1 MMKLSCII
9 VEDIQ
14 IAADF
19 LRKFC
24 EKSEL
29 IDVKGHF
36 LNVADA
42 LEFLDKERVDLLF
55 LDIEMPGANGFDLL
69 DSLTY
74 SPKIILTTSKTEYA
88 FDAFQYHVNDY
99 LKKPFTYKRFL
110 EAIQKLQQSITPAEN
125 AISQPAVA
133 QPAATPAQ
141 PSPDTD
147 FIFIKAEDKLIK
159 LKKDDILFLE
169 SMRDYVKFVTPVKSY
184 ITYSTLKNMEEK
196 LLGPIF
202 MKVHRSYI
210 INITKIDDI
219 RGNTIYLLGNQVPI
233 GKGHKEEVAAR
244 LNIL

>member
-1 MMKLSCII
+1 MKTTCII

-24 EKSEL
+24 EKSDLVE
-29 IDVKGHF
+29 VKGHF

-42 LEFLDKERVDLLF
+42 LEFLDREKVDLLF
-55 LDIEMPGANGFDLL
+55 LDVEMPGATGFDLL

-110 EAIQKLQQSITPAEN
+110 EAIQKLQQQTQAPE
-125 AISQPAVA
+125 
-133 QPAATPAQ
+133 
-141 PSPDTD
+141 PSPLPVTQQMPVNTAQGSDTD
-147 FIFIKAEDKLIK
+147 FLFIKAEDKLVKI
-159 LKKDDILFLE
+159 KKDDILFLE
-169 SMRDYVKFVTPVKSY
+169 SMRDYVKFVTPAKSY

-196 LLGPIF
+196 LIGPIF
-202 MKVHRSYI
+202 LKVHRSYI
-210 INITKIDDI
+210 VNINKIDDI
-219 RGNTIYLLGNQVPI
+219 RGNTIYLLGNQIPI